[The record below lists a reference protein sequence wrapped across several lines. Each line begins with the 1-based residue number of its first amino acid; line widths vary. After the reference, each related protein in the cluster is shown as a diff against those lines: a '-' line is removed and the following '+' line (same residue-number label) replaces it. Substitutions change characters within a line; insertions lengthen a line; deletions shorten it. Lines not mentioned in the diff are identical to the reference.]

1 MVTEARASRGQKV
14 KKLKFKQ
21 PKLLTFDDYA
31 RLTPPDSGNYELLK
45 GGIVHIP
52 SPTEAHQTIA
62 LKLTLQ
68 LGNYIV
74 KHKLGQLLSPPIVVR
89 FTPNDT
95 MQPDILFVSN
105 ERLSIIDNQVNG
117 APDFIVEIGNTAKEM
132 SYRKHIF
139 GIQGVHEYWL
149 INLNKHTITQ
159 YENIEDELIIRNK
172 INIEGSLS
180 SFIIE
185 GFTVQARDIF
195 D

>member
-1 MVTEARASRGQKV
+1 MVRCSADAIRDHAAI
-14 KKLKFKQ
+14 F
-21 PKLLTFDDYA
+21 
-31 RLTPPDSGNYELLK
+31 
-45 GGIVHIP
+45 
-52 SPTEAHQTIA
+52 
-62 LKLTLQ
+62 
-68 LGNYIV
+68 
-74 KHKLGQLLSPPIVVR
+74 
-89 FTPNDT
+89 
-95 MQPDILFVSN
+95 
-105 ERLSIIDNQVNG
+105 
-117 APDFIVEIGNTAKEM
+117 GNTAKEM